1 MPRQRQAP
9 SVVAAV
15 AFLKQQGSTAVAT
28 APFPSST
35 QPLQQPWNDNYA
47 ARIADEAAKRVA
59 AAASKELRE
68 GDGFTSAG
76 RQIVF
81 RRDAN
86 NQIIDTRPSGVDL
99 NHTHLKI
106 MTAAA
111 GLEEVVAG
119 DDQAV
124 QFTYATSYTPTINGV
139 RTPFKIQSL
148 LDKFA
153 VDENSRAHVTL
164 STYPLTKEKLNALRI
179 KPDHALLS
187 ILFGR

>member
-1 MPRQRQAP
+1 MTEKHTRQQLHPDMIISTLIGGDLNCANPQA
-9 SVVAAV
+9 V
-15 AFLKQQGSTAVAT
+15 GSRAER
-28 APFPSST
+28 S
-35 QPLQQPWNDNYA
+35 N
-47 ARIADEAAKRVA
+47 
-59 AAASKELRE
+59 
-68 GDGFTSAG
+68 
-76 RQIVF
+76 
-81 RRDAN
+81 AN
-86 NQIIDTRPSGVDL
+86 PDFRPSGVDL